1 MFIAASLSAAVHEIL
16 LPIMKEIKNDLN
28 SVKDNLSSI
37 KNDLCSLNK
46 TVSNLSEDFEDYKQQ
61 TASEL
66 AGLQS
71 NVTSTVISTCT
82 DFLPLDC
89 CQV

>member
-1 MFIAASLSAAVHEIL
+1 MISAAVHEIL
-16 LPIMKEIKNDLN
+16 LPTMKEIKNDLN
-28 SVKDNLSSI
+28 SVK
-37 KNDLCSLNK
+37 NDL
-46 TVSNLSEDFEDYKQQ
+46 EDYRQQ

-71 NVTSTVISTCT
+71 NVTSTVTSACT
-82 DFLPLDC
+82 GLLPRDC

>member
-1 MFIAASLSAAVHEIL
+1 MISAAVHEIL

-28 SVKDNLSSI
+28 SVK
-37 KNDLCSLNK
+37 NDL
-46 TVSNLSEDFEDYKQQ
+46 EDYKQK

-71 NVTSTVISTCT
+71 NVTSAVTSTCT
-82 DFLPLDC
+82 GFLPLDC